1 MQESPTQLK
10 RLGEYTVGGD
20 KVSVARNLL
29 AKLEGAL
36 LQGSQR
42 LPHIQES

>member
-20 KVSVARNLL
+20 EVAV
-29 AKLEGAL
+29 AKMAAV
-36 LQGSQR
+36 
-42 LPHIQES
+42 